1 MDIFVARENMR
12 NPKSFNI
19 DSYFYFNMDLD
30 ILIHKME
37 FQSTMTVKKRLSAIF
52 GDNRII

>member
-12 NPKSFNI
+12 NPISFNI
-19 DSYFYFNMDLD
+19 DSYFYFNPDLH

-37 FQSTMTVKKRLSAIF
+37 FQSTITVKKRPSTIF
-52 GDNRII
+52 RDNLII